1 MTNTDD
7 VLRIVERAQAKKRM
21 REARERQNMAMK
33 ASTWLAIF
41 GLILAAGGVLLA
53 AKGNDSDALALAFLA
68 LSSVAGS
75 ALMGV

>member
-7 VLRIVERAQAKKRM
+7 VLCIVERAQEKRKAK
-21 REARERQNMAMK
+21 EERERQNMAMK

-53 AKGNDSDALALAFLA
+53 AKGSDSDALALAFLA